1 MELAS
6 PVMPAENTDPPFLDA
21 GGARFAA
28 TPWTDVMLARR
39 QEVPG
44 AREALE
50 KLCRIYWYPIY
61 AYIRQHSPSAHDA
74 QDLTQEF
81 FSLLLEK
88 NYLGAV
94 DRKKG
99 KFRSFLLVAI
109 NRFLINARRRAHAA
123 KRGGGKTVISLDEQ
137 EAERRFS
144 AEPATLDSPDKLF
157 DRRWA
162 QTLLDRVL
170 DRLGDE
176 YSLAGKAVVFNEL
189 RPFLMDEAATGDYP
203 VSGAKL
209 NMKPGSVAVTVHR
222 LRERYRELLREEIVP
237 TIADTGD
244 TEREMQHILR
254 SFSA

>member
-1 MELAS
+1 
-6 PVMPAENTDPPFLDA
+6 
-21 GGARFAA
+21 
-28 TPWTDVMLARR
+28 
-39 QEVPG
+39 VPG
-44 AREALE
+44 AREAIE

-61 AYIRQHSPSAHDA
+61 GYIRQHSPTAHDA

-109 NRFLINARRRAHAA
+109 NRFLINARKRAHAA
-123 KRGGGKTVISLDEQ
+123 KRGGGKTIISLDEE
-137 EAERRFS
+137 EAERRFA
-144 AEPATLDSPDKLF
+144 AEPATPESPDKLF

-176 YSLAGKAVVFNEL
+176 YVLAGKTAVFNEL
-189 RPFLMDEAATGDYP
+189 RPFLLDEASSGDYP
-203 VSGAKL
+203 LSGARL
-209 NMKPGSVAVTVHR
+209 NMKAGTVAVAVHR
-222 LRERYRELLREEIVP
+222 LRERYRELLREEITP
-237 TIADTGD
+237 TIADAGD